1 MTSLELLLQGSRDE
15 PGFQFDK
22 QTKERLVL
30 IQTVRVGFLL
40 AILFMTLAFQALQSE
55 FLNPDVW
62 VPIYSL
68 LALSFLVNG
77 FFVFFFDTIR
87 NYWLA
92 NAFLFAYDAL
102 FITFLVRFSGI
113 SQSIF
118 IFLYLVNIILCGL
131 VFKRRGGLLLALWTS
146 TLFSVLMIFLPDER
160 APNLVFSIGLNNL
173 AFFSVAVLAGFLSE
187 QLDFMGSQLTERGKE
202 IGVLRDANRLI
213 VDNIG
218 TGLLTVDGGGLIAHA
233 NPSAQE
239 ILDAGE
245 LTGKTVEQ
253 LFPGVQARIDEWRS
267 TSGQKSFRF
276 DMSVGLERER
286 IFQFTASRLNAD
298 TELKNDVILMF
309 EDLTEVKRLEYAIR
323 QQEKLAAVGQLAA
336 GIAHEIRNPL
346 ASISGSIQLLETTSA
361 SDDDQKL
368 MRIVLKEIDR
378 LNNLISEF
386 LEYVRPDSPK
396 EDPIYINQLLEEVL
410 DMVKH
415 HQGLPQNVVQHRT
428 LKSQKVVLG
437 NFDKLKQA
445 FLNIVINA
453 YQAMQMSTSAD
464 LFVDT
469 WDEGESIFVAIKDTG
484 GGIEEA
490 QLKKIFEPFHTTKI
504 KGTGLGLAVT
514 HSILE
519 NHQARVF
526 VESKPGAGTTFTI
539 EFPGASDHAGE
550 KRQSA

>member
-276 DMSVGLERER
+276 EMSVGLERER

>member
-173 AFFSVAVLAGFLSE
+173 AFFSVAVLAGFL
-187 QLDFMGSQLTERGKE
+187 
-202 IGVLRDANRLI
+202 
-213 VDNIG
+213 
-218 TGLLTVDGGGLIAHA
+218 
-233 NPSAQE
+233 
-239 ILDAGE
+239 
-245 LTGKTVEQ
+245 
-253 LFPGVQARIDEWRS
+253 
-267 TSGQKSFRF
+267 
-276 DMSVGLERER
+276 
-286 IFQFTASRLNAD
+286 
-298 TELKNDVILMF
+298 
-309 EDLTEVKRLEYAIR
+309 
-323 QQEKLAAVGQLAA
+323 
-336 GIAHEIRNPL
+336 
-346 ASISGSIQLLETTSA
+346 
-361 SDDDQKL
+361 
-368 MRIVLKEIDR
+368 
-378 LNNLISEF
+378 
-386 LEYVRPDSPK
+386 
-396 EDPIYINQLLEEVL
+396 
-410 DMVKH
+410 
-415 HQGLPQNVVQHRT
+415 
-428 LKSQKVVLG
+428 
-437 NFDKLKQA
+437 
-445 FLNIVINA
+445 
-453 YQAMQMSTSAD
+453 
-464 LFVDT
+464 
-469 WDEGESIFVAIKDTG
+469 
-484 GGIEEA
+484 
-490 QLKKIFEPFHTTKI
+490 
-504 KGTGLGLAVT
+504 
-514 HSILE
+514 
-519 NHQARVF
+519 
-526 VESKPGAGTTFTI
+526 
-539 EFPGASDHAGE
+539 
-550 KRQSA
+550 

>member
-131 VFKRRGGLLLALWTS
+131 IFKRRGGLLLALWTS

-276 DMSVGLERER
+276 EMSVGLERER

>member
-245 LTGKTVEQ
+245 LTGKTVDQ

-276 DMSVGLERER
+276 EMSVGLERER

-298 TELKNDVILMF
+298 AELKNDVILMF

-346 ASISGSIQLLETTSA
+346 ASISGSIQLLETTSV